1 MACRANQIF
10 SLSVIFSGWR
20 FRGVIC
26 DRHGVTTSSVY
37 TIDSVDGAGVDMLAR
52 LAIQINDRLTEVD
65 LGLDPTIMFRSPS
78 RVPCSDNTAVATV
91 ELEGKRWTL
100 VKRMF
105 QSVTLV
111 GHGTS
116 IYLVEDTLGTRR
128 IMKSSWGEADRPSE
142 LRQYHEI
149 LKALEVRKESWPR
162 ELGRM
167 HVAPDGGN
175 LGRSRVVGGRT
186 LRAPKQLDAVID
198 AGLWGCTKIAS
209 PRDPGHPLVLNRV
222 VLPNLGRPL
231 WEYSEAL
238 EIVLAMRDCVK
249 GDWPFTR
256 HLVPRLISAA
266 FSP

>member
-10 SLSVIFSGWR
+10 SLSVIFTGWR
-20 FRGVIC
+20 FQGVIC

-52 LAIQINDRLTEVD
+52 LAIQINHRLTEVE
-65 LGLDPTIMFRSPS
+65 LGLDPTIMFPSPG
-78 RVPCSDNTAVATV
+78 RVPRSDKTAVATV

-100 VKRMF
+100 VKCMY

-116 IYLVEDTLGTRR
+116 IYLVEDTLGTQR
-128 IMKSSWGEADRPSE
+128 IMKSSWGEAARPSE

-149 LKALEVRKESWPR
+149 LKALEDRKESWPR

-167 HVAPDGGN
+167 YVASDDGN
-175 LGRSRVVGGRT
+175 LGPSRVVGGRT
-186 LRAPKQLDAVID
+186 LGAPKQPCTVID
-198 AGLWGCTKIAS
+198 AGFWGCSEIVS
-209 PRDPGHPLVLNRV
+209 PRGLGHRLVLNRV
-222 VLPNLGRPL
+222 VLPGLGRSL
-231 WEYSEAL
+231 WEYSEVL

-249 GDWPFTR
+249 GD
-256 HLVPRLISAA
+256 
-266 FSP
+266 